1 MLKTVT
7 TPSGAVYTYSYGDNG
22 RITETVN
29 ARNVTAV
36 RNRYDSLF
44 RVTHQEFPDGGTMDF
59 EYDDKNSR
67 VTLTERNGSRITY
80 VKVNCKRIFYCDRK
94 LKYGSS
100 VSEVKDV
107 ERSGKKIDVIL
118 ENEMRLTIYDIE
130 EEGRKIT

>member
-1 MLKTVT
+1 ME
-7 TPSGAVYTYSYGDNG
+7 D
-22 RITETVN
+22 
-29 ARNVTAV
+29 
-36 RNRYDSLF
+36 
-44 RVTHQEFPDGGTMDF
+44 H
-59 EYDDKNSR
+59 
-67 VTLTERNGSRITY
+67 Y
-80 VKVNCKRIFYCDRK
+80 VLKVNRKRIFYCDRT